1 MENEI
6 HPLEDLKNDEITKI
20 REKCVMH
27 IEGPSTFVRSLG
39 TVTYAICYLLS
50 LVRMA
55 AFLHDVG
62 PPPFSHRQVRL
73 LFQRYFVL
81 GK

>member
-1 MENEI
+1 M
-6 HPLEDLKNDEITKI
+6 
-20 REKCVMH
+20 
-27 IEGPSTFVRSLG
+27 
-39 TVTYAICYLLS
+39 TYAICYLLS

-62 PPPFSHRQVRL
+62 HPPFSHRQVRL

>member
-1 MENEI
+1 MVRFSAT
-6 HPLEDLKNDEITKI
+6 LLF
-20 REKCVMH
+20 
-27 IEGPSTFVRSLG
+27 TFVRSLG

-62 PPPFSHRQVRL
+62 HPPFSHRQVRL